1 MNQKSRVKVLKSI
14 HKQAEFSVMNLLV
27 DSVKNTIKPDD
38 LLGSVGQL
46 FTEGLL
52 YTALGPA
59 YGIIATLLDTVFGVN
74 IGTLLGALKKHVLP
88 YLISGFNHSDIT
100 GATVSLTGNVMQT
113 LGISQSSSKA
123 TTMLGD
129 LAESAGLSA
138 QGNLYSK
145 DNRII
150 KEAFFGGL
158 LARLSL
164 KGLVF
169 SIIKSILIGFGL
181 SVAAGAIKYTGREL
195 LGIGGGSTGGTGTG
209 ETGEG
214 TDGITNPGAIP
225 GTTTSPTPGTSGKTI
240 LQYMGPVN
248 QAYSAATIVYKN
260 NASIDEAGGSAF
272 YITLS
277 GSFEDTIISYIE
289 NIYADASD
297 AVYDAIENNIGKVLP
312 SIEKFFIRW
321 NNNNIGNN
329 SMIRVPPVIENVQ
342 LKSIKNIA
350 DLVLSRIKVK

>member
-1 MNQKSRVKVLKSI
+1 MNQKTRVKALKSI

-74 IGTLLGALKKHVLP
+74 IGTLLGALKKYVLP

-123 TTMLGD
+123 NTTLGD
-129 LAESAGLSA
+129 LAESEGLSA

-150 KEAFFGGL
+150 KEASFRSLF
-158 LARLSL
+158 ASLSL
-164 KGLVF
+164 KTLVS

-181 SVAAGAIKYTGREL
+181 SAAAGAVKYTGREL

-209 ETGEG
+209 EAGEG
-214 TDGITNPGAIP
+214 TDGIATPGA
-225 GTTTSPTPGTSGKTI
+225 SGKTI

-277 GSFEDTIISYIE
+277 GSFEDTIISYIK

-297 AVYDAIENNIGKVLP
+297 AVYDVIENNIGKVLP

-321 NNNNIGNN
+321 NNNNIEYN